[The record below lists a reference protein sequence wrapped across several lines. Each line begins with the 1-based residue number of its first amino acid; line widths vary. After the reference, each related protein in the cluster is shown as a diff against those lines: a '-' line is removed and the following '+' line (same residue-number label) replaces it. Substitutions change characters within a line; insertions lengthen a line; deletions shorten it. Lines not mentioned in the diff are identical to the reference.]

1 MRFSSFL
8 AFRYL
13 FARKSTNVIHLL
25 AGLSILGMG
34 IGAAALVLVM
44 AVFNG
49 FESLVFGL
57 SNQFNPDIHISPRE
71 GKTFYPDSLWLTQLQ
86 QDPSV
91 IAISHVLEENA
102 LFAYGE
108 VQDIG
113 VLKGVDKTYSGV
125 TDIDSFILA
134 GKWTLD
140 DPAGSVGM
148 IGAGMASKLGVD
160 TRDVFESLVVYM
172 PNRKRTGPFDQP
184 FLRRF
189 LPAAGIFSI
198 QPEVDL
204 QYVLTDLDFVQAIT
218 GQRGALSALEIAI
231 QPDGNAKQTVN
242 RLQAIVGSGFV
253 VKDRIGQE
261 ESFLRIMNIE
271 KWVAFAIMCLF
282 LLLVAFNI
290 AGTLWMMVTEKRP
303 DIAILKTMGA
313 TSFQIQK
320 IFLYNGFLLCGV
332 AFILGTVAALTFYGL
347 QQNYGLIPVPPGF
360 IIDAYPMEI
369 RWPDFIVVLITV
381 LSIGSLAAWLPARRA
396 ARVDAI
402 IQGE

>member
-1 MRFSSFL
+1 MRFPLFL
-8 AFRYL
+8 ASRYL
-13 FARKSTNVIHLL
+13 YTRKSTNAIHVL

-44 AVFNG
+44 SVFNG

-57 SNQFNPDIHISPRE
+57 SNQFNPDIHISPAE
-71 GKTFYPDSLWLTQLQ
+71 GKTFRPDSLWLARLAN
-86 QDPSV
+86 DPD
-91 IAISHVLEENA
+91 VLSLSRVLVENA

-113 VLKGVDKTYSGV
+113 VLKGVDEQYSAV
-125 TDIDSFILA
+125 SQVDSA
-134 GKWTLD
+134 MLD
-140 DPAGSVGM
+140 GQWQLEDAAGSVAM
-148 IGAGMASKLGVD
+148 VGAGLAAKLGVD

-189 LPAAGIFSI
+189 LPPAGIFTI
-198 QPEVDL
+198 QPEIDME
-204 QYVLTDLDFVQAIT
+204 YVITNLDFVQSIT
-218 GQRGALSALEIAI
+218 SHRGALSAVEIAL
-231 QPDGNAKQTVN
+231 QPGADHPRALERIRGLA
-242 RLQAIVGSGFV
+242 GSEFV
-253 VKDRIGQE
+253 VKDRLGQE

-271 KWVAFAIMCLF
+271 KWVAFAIMCLI
-282 LLLVAFNI
+282 LLLVAFNV

-313 TSFQIQK
+313 TSTQVQQ
-320 IFLYNGFLLCGV
+320 IFLYNGLLLCGV
-332 AFILGTVAALTFYGL
+332 AFLLGSLGALSFYVL
-347 QQNYGLIPVPPGF
+347 QHSYGLIPVPPGF

-369 RWPDFIVVLITV
+369 RWPDFLIVLLTV

-396 ARVDAI
+396 ARMDAI
-402 IQGE
+402 IRGE

>member
-1 MRFSSFL
+1 MRFPLFL
-8 AFRYL
+8 ASRYL
-13 FARKSTNVIHLL
+13 YTRKSTNAIHVL

-44 AVFNG
+44 SVFNG

-57 SNQFNPDIHISPRE
+57 SNQFNPDIHISPAE
-71 GKTFYPDSLWLTQLQ
+71 GKTFRPDSLWLARLAN
-86 QDPSV
+86 DPD
-91 IAISHVLEENA
+91 VLSLSRVLVENA

-113 VLKGVDKTYSGV
+113 VLKGVDEQYSAV
-125 TDIDSFILA
+125 SQVDSA
-134 GKWTLD
+134 MLD
-140 DPAGSVGM
+140 GQWQLEDAAGSVAM
-148 IGAGMASKLGVD
+148 VGAGLAAKLGVD

-189 LPAAGIFSI
+189 LPPAGIFTI
-198 QPEVDL
+198 QPEIDME
-204 QYVLTDLDFVQAIT
+204 YVITNLDFVQSIT
-218 GQRGALSALEIAI
+218 SHRGALSAVEIAL
-231 QPDGNAKQTVN
+231 QPGADHPRALE
-242 RLQAIVGSGFV
+242 RIRDLAGSEFV
-253 VKDRIGQE
+253 VKDRLGQE

-271 KWVAFAIMCLF
+271 KWVAFAIMCLI
-282 LLLVAFNI
+282 LLLVAFNV

-313 TSFQIQK
+313 TSTQVQQ
-320 IFLYNGFLLCGV
+320 IFLYNGLLLCGV
-332 AFILGTVAALTFYGL
+332 AFLLGSLGALSFYVL
-347 QQNYGLIPVPPGF
+347 QHSYGLIPVPPGF

-369 RWPDFIVVLITV
+369 RWPDFLIVLLTV

-396 ARVDAI
+396 ARMDAI
-402 IQGE
+402 IRGE

>member
-1 MRFSSFL
+1 MRFSPFL
-8 AFRYL
+8 AVRYL

-71 GKTFYPDSLWLTQLQ
+71 GKTFFPDSLWLGRIQ

-91 IAISHVLEENA
+91 VAISHVLEENA
-102 LFAYGE
+102 LFTYGE

-113 VLKGVDKTYSGV
+113 VLKGVDKTYASV
-125 TDIDSFILA
+125 TEIDSFMLV
-134 GKWTLD
+134 GNWNLD
-140 DPAGSVGM
+140 DPTGSVGI

-160 TRDVFESLVVYM
+160 TRNAFESLVVYM

-198 QPEVDL
+198 QLEVDM
-204 QYVLTDLDFVQAIT
+204 QYVLTDLAFVQTIT
-218 GQRGALSALEIAI
+218 GRRGALSALEIAI
-231 QPDGNAKQTVN
+231 QPNANSKQTVK
-242 RLQAIVGSGFV
+242 RIQSIAGSDFV

-271 KWVAFAIMCLF
+271 KWVAFAIMCLI
-282 LLLVAFNI
+282 LLLVAFNV

-313 TSFQIQK
+313 TSSQIQK
-320 IFLYNGFLLCGV
+320 IFLYNGLLLCGV
-332 AFILGTVAALTFYGL
+332 AFLLGTVVALAFYGL

-369 RWPDFIVVLITV
+369 RWPDFFVVLITV

-402 IQGE
+402 IQEE

>member
-1 MRFSSFL
+1 MRFPLLL
-8 AFRYL
+8 ASRYL
-13 FARKSTNVIHLL
+13 YTRKSTNAIHVL

-44 AVFNG
+44 SVFNG

-57 SNQFNPDIHISPRE
+57 SNQFNPDIHIAPAE
-71 GKTFYPDSLWLTQLQ
+71 GKTFRPDSIWLVQLAN
-86 QDPSV
+86 DPDVRSL
-91 IAISHVLEENA
+91 SRVLEENA

-113 VLKGVDKTYSGV
+113 VLKGVDEHYSAV
-125 TDIDSFILA
+125 SQVDSA
-134 GKWTLD
+134 MLD
-140 DPAGSVGM
+140 GQWQLEDAAGSVAM
-148 IGAGMASKLGVD
+148 VGAGLAAKLGVD

-189 LPAAGIFSI
+189 LPPAGIFTI
-198 QPEVDL
+198 QPEIDME
-204 QYVLTDLDFVQAIT
+204 YVITNLDFVQSIT
-218 GQRGALSALEIAI
+218 SHRGALSAVEIAL
-231 QPDGNAKQTVN
+231 QPGADQESALERIRDLAGPDFIVRD
-242 RLQAIVGSGFV
+242 RL
-253 VKDRIGQE
+253 GQE

-271 KWVAFAIMCLF
+271 KWVAFAIMCLI
-282 LLLVAFNI
+282 LLLVAFNV

-313 TSFQIQK
+313 TSTQVQK
-320 IFLYNGFLLCGV
+320 IFLYNGLLLCGV
-332 AFILGTVAALTFYGL
+332 AFLLGSLAALSFYVL
-347 QQNYGLIPVPPGF
+347 QHSYGLIPVPPGF

-369 RWPDFIVVLITV
+369 RWFDFVIVLFTV

-396 ARVDAI
+396 ARMDAI
-402 IQGE
+402 IRGE